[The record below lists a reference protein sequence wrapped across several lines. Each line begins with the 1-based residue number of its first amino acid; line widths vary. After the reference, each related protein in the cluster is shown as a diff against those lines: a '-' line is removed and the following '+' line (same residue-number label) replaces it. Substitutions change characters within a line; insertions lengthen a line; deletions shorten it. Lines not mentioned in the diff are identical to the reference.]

1 MKKGSKIYSILL
13 HKCPRCHEGNLFAQK
28 SEAHYNLFGFTP
40 NFCPVCGQSYIL
52 EPGFYYGSMYISYA
66 MSVFIGL
73 PQFIL
78 YYAVFDLSFWI
89 ALAVVFA
96 VQLLLTP
103 FLYKTS
109 RSLWINT
116 FVNYDEKYT
125 SLK

>member
-1 MKKGSKIYSILL
+1 
-13 HKCPRCHEGNLFAQK
+13 
-28 SEAHYNLFGFTP
+28 
-40 NFCPVCGQSYIL
+40 
-52 EPGFYYGSMYISYA
+52 MYISYA

-109 RSLWINT
+109 RSLWINF